1 MQKSTIACV
10 TPTRPQKSF
19 YQRILDSRYSAPL
32 AARDVPV
39 DDLSPD
45 RLLAVYL
52 TEGEGAEADLFWYFR
67 PWRSAVPR
75 ASGIYVRRQRNGY
88 VGFAYYDADAGV
100 WLYTHDTLEQ
110 AELFAAEYQTEKSS
124 LRRYLSYHSNH
135 QQVEWSDAPVT
146 GLADL
151 NFSTLRADAPTPDNE
166 VAVRLALL
174 RWTLDPQRK
183 RRHFGG

>member
-1 MQKSTIACV
+1 MQVSPIAV
-10 TPTRPQKSF
+10 TATTGRQKSF
-19 YQRILDSRYSAPL
+19 YQQILDARYSTPL
-32 AARDVPV
+32 AAVDVPV
-39 DDLSPD
+39 EDITPE

-67 PWRSAVPR
+67 PWRSAGPR
-75 ASGIYVRRQRNGY
+75 LTGTYVRRQRNGY
-88 VGFAYYDADAGV
+88 VGFAYYDADACV

-110 AELFAAEYQTEKSS
+110 AERFAAEYRAEPSP

-135 QQVEWSDAPVT
+135 QHVEWSGAPVV
-146 GLADL
+146 GLEDL
-151 NFSTLRADAPTPDNE
+151 NFATLRADAPAPDNE